1 MARDKKR
8 QALDEEIIELTDI
21 VQDGQETDQSS
32 TRTKDQYA
40 DFDRELD
47 ELFLGSAEFSKPEG
61 KTRLETG
68 DDDLD
73 LDSLFQELDSGQPA
87 MQQSQGPKQQA
98 LDPEQHPVEH
108 PDSWAFSSGADQQA
122 FGPEQQETQ
131 TAKQSAGQGLAEV
144 SGQIRELLTRIQDLE
159 ARLLDLPG
167 YTEIEQRMQNQLQEA
182 LLEKLHQ
189 SFEQKLQE
197 KLAPLEAQLQD
208 LQHVCSSQ
216 EQEQTISLQNQ
227 LQDLRSQALN
237 KNDLEEMTARLKQ
250 ELSQE
255 IVQQIPAEA
264 ARVVRKEIQALAREM
279 QEDDT

>member
-1 MARDKKR
+1 MARNKER
-8 QALDEEIIELTDI
+8 QAHDEEIIELTDI
-21 VQDGQETDQSS
+21 VQDGQDKDQSS

-47 ELFLGSAEFSKPEG
+47 ELFLGSAEFSRPEG
-61 KTRLETG
+61 KAGFEAV
-68 DDDLD
+68 DDLD

-87 MQQSQGPKQQA
+87 GQQSQGFKQQA
-98 LDPEQHPVEH
+98 PDHEQNPEEH
-108 PDSWAFSSGADQQA
+108 PDSWVFSSGADQQTP
-122 FGPEQQETQ
+122 GPEQQETQ
-131 TAKQSAGQGLAEV
+131 TAKQSVGQGLAEI
-144 SGQIRELLTRIQDLE
+144 SDQIRELQTRIQDLE
-159 ARLLDLPG
+159 ARLQDWPG
-167 YTEIEQRMQNQLQEA
+167 YAEIEQRMQNQLQEA

-208 LQHVCSSQ
+208 LQHVYSSQ
-216 EQEQTISLQNQ
+216 DQEQTMSLQNQ

-237 KNDLEEMTARLKQ
+237 KNELEEMAARLKQ

-264 ARVVRKEIQALAREM
+264 ARVVRKEIQALAQET
-279 QEDDT
+279 QEDDI